1 MAGVE
6 EGAAP
11 GLGVGDPLEF
21 TVESLHVVRDAES
34 VKEEEL
40 QGLRLQMRQKKF
52 HFSVWTLSAK
62 EGVIE
67 TDSSAGSHSSSESP
81 SSSTDEPVV
90 PRPALH
96 AYSEN
101 VPDGVDFSKH
111 RKSSIVHKVKIG
123 SHIAA
128 CGVAVSTNLV
138 KMPRVL
144 SVRWPKC
151 SKCFPKASIRIRNLD
166 QVGDANE
173 SARQRANR

>member
-62 EGVIE
+62 VSLKL
-67 TDSSAGSHSSSESP
+67 TVQLAV
-81 SSSTDEPVV
+81 TVPVRAQV
-90 PRPALH
+90 LALM
-96 AYSEN
+96 SRSFQGLRCMLTQKTCQME
-101 VPDGVDFSKH
+101 
-111 RKSSIVHKVKIG
+111 
-123 SHIAA
+123 
-128 CGVAVSTNLV
+128 
-138 KMPRVL
+138 
-144 SVRWPKC
+144 
-151 SKCFPKASIRIRNLD
+151 
-166 QVGDANE
+166 
-173 SARQRANR
+173 